1 MACATGS
8 QRGFAAVMLAS
19 VASVAH
25 AQVVFSSNF
34 DTSLASGIAPG
45 VAQLTPV
52 QGFAGLGSAGR
63 TFGGSFLRS
72 PTGNTVTIQLTNLPP
87 HQAIDIRFL
96 FAAIDSLDG
105 TGSFPEGDF
114 LRVTV
119 DGQQIFRESFANATQ
134 TQDQTYVAPPGGQL
148 ARRIDLGFSGPGSF
162 YTDSA
167 YDMGVDGRFQNIAHT
182 ASTLTISFVMEGP
195 GIQDLGDESWAMDEL
210 TISLVGG
217 DVCDSIDFNRNDVF
231 PEDQDVIDF
240 FEVLAG
246 APCPYNPPAGEVCDI
261 DFNNNGVFPEDQDVI
276 DFFNVLAGGACA

>member
-8 QRGFAAVMLAS
+8 QRGFAVVMLAS

-114 LRVTV
+114 LRVTA

-182 ASTLTISFVMEGP
+182 ASTLTISFLIEGP

-231 PEDQDVIDF
+231 PEDQDIIDF
-240 FEVLAG
+240 FSVLAG
-246 APCPYNPPAGEVCDI
+246 GLCPYAPPVGQVCDI
-261 DFNNNGVFPEDQDVI
+261 DFNNNDVFPEDADVI
-276 DFFNVLAGGACA
+276 DFFTVLAGGDC

>member
-1 MACATGS
+1 
-8 QRGFAAVMLAS
+8 MLAS
-19 VASVAH
+19 VAPVAR
-25 AQVVFSSNF
+25 AQAVFSSSF
-34 DTSLASGIAPG
+34 DATMPSEITGS

-52 QGFAGLGSAGR
+52 QGFAGLGNAGR

-134 TQDQTYVAPPGGQL
+134 TQDQTYVAPPGAQL
-148 ARRIDLGFSGPGSF
+148 ARRVDLGFSGPGSF

-167 YDMGVDGRFQNIAHT
+167 YDMGADGRFQNIAHT

-195 GIQDLGDESWAMDEL
+195 GIQDLSDESWAMDEL

-246 APCPYNPPAGEVCDI
+246 SSCPYDPPAGEVCDI
-261 DFNNNGVFPEDQDVI
+261 DFNNNGVFPEDQDVV
-276 DFFNVLAGGACA
+276 DFLTVLAGGTCG